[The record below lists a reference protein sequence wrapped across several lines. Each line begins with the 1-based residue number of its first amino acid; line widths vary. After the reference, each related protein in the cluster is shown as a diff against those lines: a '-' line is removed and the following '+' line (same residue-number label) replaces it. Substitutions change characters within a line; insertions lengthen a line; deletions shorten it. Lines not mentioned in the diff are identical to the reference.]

1 MDTVANTNYVSLSD
15 QDFDTRSEMF
25 LIQSF

>member
-1 MDTVANTNYVSLSD
+1 MDTVASTNYVSLSD
-15 QDFDTRSEMF
+15 QDFDIRSEMF